1 VPWVPEA
8 DGLAAD
14 GDTAFSQEIFDIPE
28 AEIEPEV
35 EPDCVGND
43 IGRESVAIVCNLPEI
58 LSLGQLIWQYR
69 R

>member
-14 GDTAFSQEIFDIPE
+14 GDTAFSQEIFDIPV

-35 EPDCVGND
+35 EPDCIGND
-43 IGRESVAIVCNLPEI
+43 IGWEAETFTGIHQPI
-58 LSLGQLIWQYR
+58 LSKPAL
-69 R
+69 